1 VPRGLMELG
10 GQVVDSWPAQ
20 RHGPDP

>member
-20 RHGPDP
+20 RHGPDS